1 MATAAADN
9 PVTGPV
15 DSLEVRW
22 IVPGPLRTAMW
33 EWFARFPAE
42 TERREDTYR
51 AERRFD
57 VGGRFG
63 PGADGGRA
71 LGGPGRV
78 FEG

>member
-1 MATAAADN
+1 M
-9 PVTGPV
+9 
-15 DSLEVRW
+15 R
-22 IVPGPLRTAMW
+22 